1 MHVNSLLEHSAV
13 WGGKTV
19 VTEQKDIQ
27 NIPHAARCR
36 IDELKCYPYS
46 W

>member
-1 MHVNSLLEHSAV
+1 M
-13 WGGKTV
+13 GGKTV

-36 IDELKCYPYS
+36 IDELS
-46 W
+46 VILIHG

>member
-1 MHVNSLLEHSAV
+1 MLIVCWNTLQYGE
-13 WGGKTV
+13 KTV